1 MKIRFSELFDG
12 LNSGNLGYA
21 ARCASL
27 SGKEVEIR
35 GWLSPA
41 HDGSGQVLLVNE
53 PGACPDC
60 SPLPVAALLLPGF
73 ALSGKLKNEA
83 AVTLGGRVSFGFVR
97 DEQDR
102 ASFLRLENA
111 KLSLGLAR

>member
-41 HDGSGQVLLVNE
+41 HDGSGRVLLVNQ

-60 SPLPVAALLLPGF
+60 TPLPVAALLLPGF
-73 ALSGKLKNEA
+73 VLPGKLKKEA
-83 AVTLGGRVSFGFVR
+83 AATLRGRVSFGFVR
-97 DEQDR
+97 DEKNR
-102 ASFLRLENA
+102 GSFLRLENA
-111 KLSLGLAR
+111 KISLGLAK